1 MKKMIKATGLL
12 CAAALTAAMGFS
24 SLAVT
29 DNSADSLGTAG
40 AGLVQFD
47 GTVVSV
53 EEDRFV
59 MDRETGVQTGELV
72 VNVSEDTLLLDGV
85 NGYPISMD
93 HLEEGESVRVY
104 VAPGDDDE
112 PSADL
117 QRRCSPGGCSGG
129 RRFPDLYA
137 GEGRCMGAGAGG
149 WNAAGSMS

>member
-47 GTVVSV
+47 GTVVSA

-104 VAPGDDDE
+104 VGPAMK
-112 PSADL
+112 
-117 QRRCSPGGCSGG
+117 
-129 RRFPDLYA
+129 
-137 GEGRCMGAGAGG
+137 GRCMGAGAGG
-149 WNAAGSMS
+149 WDRRGLCPDNGGRNHVPDQFLDGASSLSDQKYYP